1 MKRARIR
8 GSRVLGSGLL
18 GVLLAASSGCGSN
31 AITSDPGG
39 ASGAGTGGGAGGAIG
54 EGGRASDPA
63 PSAPASSVE
72 LEVQASVI
80 EPLLAQL
87 DTAREQTAET
97 LLAEHAVAFESE
109 LGHDPRTA
117 LGLTEI
123 QGSSLA
129 LNAAELERLGQ
140 SGFVILRRVQY
151 PSFPYGYFDIYGA
164 DLPVYVSAD
173 MVLEAVH
180 RSYDEILEAVERA
193 ALVPRLSRL
202 LGGMRGRLAAGPPGL
217 SATAAADADFFLT
230 IAQSLL
236 DGAAL
241 APVAGADAG
250 DVRDFVE
257 KANEASGSADMIIF
271 DTEREIDF
279 SQFTPRGHYAG
290 DAVLE
295 RYFRAM
301 MWLGRIDLRLIETL
315 PDGSRQFWRRQVE
328 TSLALGALLDA
339 DGQRDW
345 QLIDTTV
352 GSFVGEH
359 DYMTVPELGEL
370 LADLG
375 TTPAAGLGDRSDTA
389 VAQAIIDGQ
398 YGEQRI
404 ASHIIR
410 KQPGVSGT
418 LPLNTSFAF
427 FGQRYTVDSHVF
439 SNVVFDRV
447 GTRVLPLPLD
457 AAFGAFANDHAASLL
472 ATELTERP
480 YAGALASMR
489 TLVDAHP
496 ASYWESSLYTGW
508 LAALRTLSPRS
519 GAPAGAAPVTT
530 DAPDLPAVART
541 EPWARRLLNTQLASW
556 AELRHDTIL
565 YAKQSYTTGSE
576 CEFPDAYVEPYPEFF
591 RAIVRLAERGRAVSA
606 DLGLEGGPD
615 AALQT
620 KIDDYFAT
628 LARIS
633 QTLAEMA
640 ELQRT
645 GLPHSV
651 EHIAFINQAIRVEG
665 GGSGD
670 PWQTG
675 WYKDLFFDPV
685 GGIELDPT
693 IADVHTDP
701 GGVIPFTRDASVLH
715 VGTGLPRPMIVS
727 VDTCTG
733 PRAYAGIVFAYHEHL
748 EPGLK
753 RLTDDEWLEQTLR
766 TPPADVPWLEP
777 VLGPR

>member
-1 MKRARIR
+1 MKRVRFL
-8 GSRVLGSGLL
+8 GSRVWGSGLL
-18 GVLLAASSGCGSN
+18 GVLLAASAGCLDKAGPSSGGESGAGSGG
-31 AITSDPGG
+31 DPGG
-39 ASGAGTGGGAGGAIG
+39 AIGG
-54 EGGRASDPA
+54 GGRANDPA
-63 PSAPASSVE
+63 PSLPGSAVE
-72 LEVQASVI
+72 LEVEASVLQ
-80 EPLLAQL
+80 PLLAQL
-87 DTAREQTAET
+87 DTAREETAET
-97 LLAEHAVAFESE
+97 LLAEHAVAFDSE

-117 LGLTEI
+117 LGLPEI
-123 QGSSLA
+123 QLSPLA
-129 LNAAELERLGQ
+129 LNAAELELLGQ
-140 SGFVILRRVQY
+140 RGFVILRRKQY

-202 LGGMRGRLAAGPPGL
+202 LAGMRGRLGAGQPGL
-217 SATAAADADFFLT
+217 GATAAADADFYLT
-230 IAQSLL
+230 VAQSLL
-236 DGAAL
+236 DGAVV
-241 APVAGADAG
+241 APVAGGDAA
-250 DVRDFVE
+250 DVREFVE
-257 KANEASGSADMIIF
+257 NANAADGSADMIIF
-271 DTEREIDF
+271 DTPREIDF

-290 DAVLE
+290 DPVLE

-315 PDGSRQFWRRQVE
+315 GDGSRQFWRRQVE
-328 TSLALGALLDA
+328 TSLALGALLGA

-345 QLIDTTV
+345 QMIDTTI
-352 GSFVGEH
+352 GAFVGEH

-375 TTPAAGLGDRSDTA
+375 TTPEAGLGDRSDAA

-410 KQPGVSGT
+410 KHPDATGT
-418 LPLNTSFAF
+418 LPLNASFAF

-447 GTRVLPLPLD
+447 ETRVLPSPLD
-457 AAFGAFANDHAASLL
+457 AAFGAFGNDHAAALL
-472 ATELTERP
+472 APELTERP
-480 YAGALASMR
+480 YAGALAAMR

-496 ASYWESSLYTGW
+496 ASYWQSSLYTGW
-508 LAALRTLSPRS
+508 LAALRTLSARA
-519 GAPAGAAPVTT
+519 GAPAAGASVAT
-530 DAPDLPAVART
+530 DAPNLPAVART

-565 YAKQSYTTGSE
+565 YAKQSYTVGSE

-591 RAIVRLAERGRAVSA
+591 RAIAQLAERGREVAG
-606 DLGLEGGPD
+606 DLGLEAGPD

-628 LARIS
+628 LGRIA

-645 GLPHSV
+645 GMPHSP
-651 EHIAFINQAIRVEG
+651 EHVTFINQAIRVEG

-685 GGIELDPT
+685 AGIELDPT

-701 GGVIPFTRDASVLH
+701 GGDTPFLRDASVLH
-715 VGTGLPRPMIVS
+715 VGTGMPRPMIVS

-733 PRAYAGIVFAYHEHL
+733 PRSYAGIVFAYHEHL
-748 EPGLK
+748 EPGLR
-753 RLTDDEWLEQTLR
+753 RLTDDEWLQQIIPS
-766 TPPADVPWLEP
+766 PPADVPWLEP

>member
-1 MKRARIR
+1 MRRVRTAGMRAW
-8 GSRVLGSGLL
+8 GAGLL
-18 GVLLAASSGCGSN
+18 GVLLAASAGCGSG
-31 AITSDPGG
+31 SDALAGG
-39 ASGAGTGGGAGGAIG
+39 DASGAGGKGPTN
-54 EGGRASDPA
+54 DPA
-63 PSAPASSVE
+63 PSTPGSAVE
-72 LEVQASVI
+72 LEVDARVLQ
-80 EPLLAQL
+80 PLLAKL
-87 DTAREQTAET
+87 DTAQDETAQT
-97 LLAEHAVAFESE
+97 LLAEHALAFESS
-109 LGHDPRTA
+109 LGHDPQSA
-117 LGLTEI
+117 LGLPEI
-123 QGSSLA
+123 QRSPLA
-129 LNAAELERLGQ
+129 LNAAELDQLGQ
-140 SGFVILRRVQY
+140 RGFVILRRKQY

-202 LGGMRGRLAAGPPGL
+202 LAGMRGRLGAGPAGL
-217 SATAAADADFFLT
+217 SSTAAADADFYLSV
-230 IAQSLL
+230 AQSLL
-236 DGAAL
+236 DGL
-241 APVAGADAG
+241 VLPPVAGANAAE
-250 DVRDFVE
+250 VRSFVQNATAAE
-257 KANEASGSADMIIF
+257 GALRTRIF
-271 DTEREIDF
+271 DTPREIDF

-290 DAVLE
+290 DPVLE

-301 MWLGRIDLRLIETL
+301 MWLGRIDLRLIETQ
-315 PDGSRQFWRRQVE
+315 PDGSRQFWRRQLE

-339 DGQRDW
+339 EGQADW
-345 QLIDTTV
+345 QMIDASI
-352 GSFVGEH
+352 GAFVGEH

-370 LADLG
+370 LAELG
-375 TTPAAGLGDRSDTA
+375 TTPEAGLGGRSDAA

-410 KQPGVSGT
+410 KSPDATGT
-418 LPLNTSFAF
+418 LPLSASFAF

-447 GTRVLPLPLD
+447 ATRVLPNPLD
-457 AAFGAFANDHAASLL
+457 AAFGAFGNDHAAALL
-472 ATELTERP
+472 ASELEQHP
-480 YAGALASMR
+480 YAGALAAMR

-508 LAALRTLSPRS
+508 LAALRTLSPRVDPATP
-519 GAPAGAAPVTT
+519 GATAI
-530 DAPDLPAVART
+530 DAPGLPAVART

-565 YAKQSYTTGSE
+565 YAKQSYTVGSE
-576 CEFPDAYVEPYPEFF
+576 CEFPDAYVEPYPDFF
-591 RAIVRLAERGRAVSA
+591 RAIARLAEQGQAVA
-606 DLGLEGGPD
+606 AGLGLEDGPD
-615 AALQT
+615 AALQVR
-620 KIDDYFAT
+620 IDEYFAA
-628 LARIS
+628 LGRIA

-645 GLPHSV
+645 GMPHSA
-651 EHIAFINQAIRVEG
+651 EHVTFINQAIRVEG

-685 GGIELDPT
+685 AGIELDPT

-701 GGVIPFTRDASVLH
+701 GGNTPIFRAPSVLH

-733 PRAYAGIVFAYHEHL
+733 PRAYAGIVFAYHEHV
-748 EPGLK
+748 EPGFQ
-753 RLTDDEWLEQTLR
+753 RLTDEEWLQQIVP

-777 VLGPR
+777 VLGPP